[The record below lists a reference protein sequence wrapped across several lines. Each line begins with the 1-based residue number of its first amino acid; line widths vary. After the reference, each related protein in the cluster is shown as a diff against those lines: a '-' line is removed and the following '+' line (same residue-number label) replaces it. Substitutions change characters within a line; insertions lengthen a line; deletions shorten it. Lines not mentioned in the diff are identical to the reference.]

1 MRFCTTQRC
10 SSEHLPPARRAIH
23 CVTDCNGDEFNI
35 RSGAHAGHAGK
46 RRSRQGLAR
55 AHQEAGPQPPVPGP
69 FAAAGARTAPPAR
82 GRRRNGQAHQMGAFN
97 CGTWAL
103 GIKSGYGGG
112 RFAGASPTRHQ
123 TRTRRC
129 GRPGLARRGLPR
141 APAVPH
147 APHTAAPREVGAVP
161 KRCAAKPARNE
172 NKLYNNAKRYFSVWP
187 QI

>member
-1 MRFCTTQRC
+1 MGTNPTSNLGRM
-10 SSEHLPPARRAIH
+10 PATPA
-23 CVTDCNGDEFNI
+23 
-35 RSGAHAGHAGK
+35 SGGAG
-46 RRSRQGLAR
+46 RDVRGLI
-55 AHQEAGPQPPVPGP
+55 EK
-69 FAAAGARTAPPAR
+69 PAR
-82 GRRRNGQAHQMGAFN
+82 GRRCPGRLPPPAQERRLPRAAAAGTARYTRWAPSIAA
-97 CGTWAL
+97 CGIWAL

-141 APAVPH
+141 APAVPR